1 MLIQRLKQC
10 RQIYLLAVVLLTLS
24 LMLIFFH
31 QHKTTSSYKNC
42 QICKIANDISSSK
55 TLEQFFPTLPKVVT
69 TLDAVDIFSPAILS
83 LLLSHDSRAS
93 PIPHLPSHNQDRID
107 F

>member
-1 MLIQRLKQC
+1 MLIQRLKRC
-10 RQIYLLAVVLLTLS
+10 RQIYLLAVVLLALS

-31 QHKTTSSYKNC
+31 QHKTTSSFKNC
-42 QICKIANDISSSK
+42 QICKIAKDISSSK
-55 TLEQFFPTLPKVVT
+55 IVEQFSPTLPELVT
-69 TLDAVDIFSPAILS
+69 TLDTAYIFSLVIQS

-93 PIPHLPSHNQDRID
+93 PIPPLPSHNH